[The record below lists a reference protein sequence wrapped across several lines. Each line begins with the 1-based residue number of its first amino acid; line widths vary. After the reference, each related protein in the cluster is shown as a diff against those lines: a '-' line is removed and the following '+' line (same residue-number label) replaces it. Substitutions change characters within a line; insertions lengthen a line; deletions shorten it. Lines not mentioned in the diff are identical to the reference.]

1 MLRRSRRLTE
11 RQVVEPL
18 RPHMLA
24 LSPVTACH
32 RLDEMVVSDWLTVRI
47 GAGIMAP
54 LPPERT

>member
-11 RQVVEPL
+11 RQTVEPL

-32 RLDEMVVSDWLTVRI
+32 RLDEMVVSDWSGLEQ
-47 GAGIMAP
+47 GS
-54 LPPERT
+54 